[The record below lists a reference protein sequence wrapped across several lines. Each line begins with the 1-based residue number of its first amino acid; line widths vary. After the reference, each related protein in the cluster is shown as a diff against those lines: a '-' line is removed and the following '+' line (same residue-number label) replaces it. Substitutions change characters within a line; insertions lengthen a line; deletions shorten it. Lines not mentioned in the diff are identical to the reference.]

1 MKIALVL
8 ASIVLVATPVAIAQ
22 MAPPV
27 PVTASQFA
35 NGTIGQAVTLA
46 VRVEG
51 FARTQLD
58 ADLLERITDSRYRAT
73 RTHVA
78 IYLAPDTPFVMGSIG
93 DLKRGAI
100 LFVYGVITGAA
111 RADAKR
117 VIVVTPYATVE
128 RS

>member
-1 MKIALVL
+1 MKILFIL
-8 ASIVLVATPVAIAQ
+8 ASVILMATPAAIAQ
-22 MAPPV
+22 MAPPI

-35 NGTIGQAVTLA
+35 NGTIGQAVTVA

-51 FARTQLD
+51 LARTQLD
-58 ADLLERITDSRYRAT
+58 ADLLERITDSRYHAT
-73 RTHVA
+73 RTHVT
-78 IYLAPDTPFVMGSIG
+78 IYLAPDTPFVMGSVG

-128 RS
+128 